1 MRPAAETESGRVVR
15 RKERK
20 RKREKRRDIWVMEF
34 GLCLWEVYKVYH
46 ERKRLITKDHLR
58 TLKPSGFIND

>member
-20 RKREKRRDIWVMEF
+20 RKREKRRGI
-34 GLCLWEVYKVYH
+34 C
-46 ERKRLITKDHLR
+46 I
-58 TLKPSGFIND
+58 GFLEDRFI